1 MDCLYIVIPAYNE
14 EENISRVIEDWY
26 PIVAKHDSMGKSRLT
41 IINDGSKDKTGE
53 IARASM
59 AGRPLLEVIDKQNGG
74 HGETVLFGYRHA
86 IEAGAD
92 YIFQTDSDGQTDPG
106 QFEEFWEQRE
116 AYSAIFGNRASR
128 QDGAFRVFTAG
139 VLRTVIRVIFQ
150 VKLKDANAPYRLMK
164 AEALGKYIDKLPSDF
179 FLPNVM
185 INTYMAY
192 YREPVKYI
200 DISFKPRVAG
210 VNTINVKKI
219 FKVGI
224 RAVKDFYKLR
234 KEL

>member
-1 MDCLYIVIPAYNE
+1 M
-14 EENISRVIEDWY
+14 
-26 PIVAKHDSMGKSRLT
+26 
-41 IINDGSKDKTGE
+41 
-53 IARASM
+53 AS
-59 AGRPLLEVIDKQNGG
+59 RPLLEVIDKQNGG

-106 QFEEFWEQRE
+106 QFEEFWEQRGE
-116 AYSAIFGNRASR
+116 YSALFGNRADR
-128 QDGAFRVFTAG
+128 QDGTFRVVTAG
-139 VLRTVIRVIFQ
+139 VLRTVIRAIFH
-150 VKLKDANAPYRLMK
+150 VRLKDANAPYRLMK
-164 AEALGKYIDKLPSDF
+164 AEALSKYIDKLPADF

>member
-92 YIFQTDSDGQTDPG
+92 YIFQTDSDG
-106 QFEEFWEQRE
+106 
-116 AYSAIFGNRASR
+116 
-128 QDGAFRVFTAG
+128 
-139 VLRTVIRVIFQ
+139 
-150 VKLKDANAPYRLMK
+150 
-164 AEALGKYIDKLPSDF
+164 
-179 FLPNVM
+179 
-185 INTYMAY
+185 
-192 YREPVKYI
+192 
-200 DISFKPRVAG
+200 
-210 VNTINVKKI
+210 
-219 FKVGI
+219 
-224 RAVKDFYKLR
+224 
-234 KEL
+234 

>member
-1 MDCLYIVIPAYNE
+1 
-14 EENISRVIEDWY
+14 
-26 PIVAKHDSMGKSRLT
+26 
-41 IINDGSKDKTGE
+41 
-53 IARASM
+53 
-59 AGRPLLEVIDKQNGG
+59 
-74 HGETVLFGYRHA
+74 
-86 IEAGAD
+86 
-92 YIFQTDSDGQTDPG
+92 
-106 QFEEFWEQRE
+106 
-116 AYSAIFGNRASR
+116 
-128 QDGAFRVFTAG
+128 
-139 VLRTVIRVIFQ
+139 
-150 VKLKDANAPYRLMK
+150 MK
-164 AEALGKYIDKLPSDF
+164 AEALSKYIDKLPADF

>member
-1 MDCLYIVIPAYNE
+1 
-14 EENISRVIEDWY
+14 
-26 PIVAKHDSMGKSRLT
+26 MGKSRLT

-128 QDGAFRVFTAG
+128 QDGAFRAFTAG
-139 VLRTVIRVIFQ
+139 VLRTVIRAIFR

>member
-1 MDCLYIVIPAYNE
+1 M
-14 EENISRVIEDWY
+14 
-26 PIVAKHDSMGKSRLT
+26 
-41 IINDGSKDKTGE
+41 
-53 IARASM
+53 
-59 AGRPLLEVIDKQNGG
+59 
-74 HGETVLFGYRHA
+74 
-86 IEAGAD
+86 
-92 YIFQTDSDGQTDPG
+92 
-106 QFEEFWEQRE
+106 
-116 AYSAIFGNRASR
+116 
-128 QDGAFRVFTAG
+128 
-139 VLRTVIRVIFQ
+139 LRTVIRAIFR